1 MRCHSSP
8 LEPGAA
14 FRDGPLARGARAMP
28 NAAPGYQKKPE
39 HRVDLLPETRRVRVT
54 FAGQI
59 VADTNAALRC
69 EETGHEP
76 VHYIPEK
83 DMRLELMRPT
93 DHKTYC
99 PFKGDC
105 SYWTIE
111 VENGGNKQQSEN
123 AVWGYRVPYDE
134 ANGLAGHYAFYKSRV
149 EAIEVI

>member
-1 MRCHSSP
+1 MANP
-8 LEPGAA
+8 
-14 FRDGPLARGARAMP
+14 
-28 NAAPGYQKKPE
+28 APGYQKKPE

-59 VADTNAALRC
+59 VADTNAAVRC

-111 VENGGNKQQSEN
+111 VEKGGNKRQSEN
-123 AVWGYRVPYDE
+123 AVWGYRAPYDE
-134 ANGLAGHYAFYKSRV
+134 AKGLAGHYAFYKSRV

>member
-1 MRCHSSP
+1 MANP
-8 LEPGAA
+8 
-14 FRDGPLARGARAMP
+14 
-28 NAAPGYQKKPE
+28 APGYLKKPE
-39 HRVDLLPETRRVRVT
+39 HRVDLLPESRRVRVT
-54 FAGQI
+54 FAGQTI
-59 VADTNAALRC
+59 ADTTEAVRC